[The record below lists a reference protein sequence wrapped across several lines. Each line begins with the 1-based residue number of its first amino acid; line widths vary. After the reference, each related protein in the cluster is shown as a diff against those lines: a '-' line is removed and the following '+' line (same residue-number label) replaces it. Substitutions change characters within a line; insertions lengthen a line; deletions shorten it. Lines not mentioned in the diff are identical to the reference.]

1 MFPRLLNRFAWIVV
15 GGLFIFSGLIKLN
28 DPVGTAIKLEEYFE
42 VFSADFSSVF
52 LALKPYALYFSIF
65 LSSLEVVLGVAL
77 LVRWRTKLV
86 LWLLFLLTLFFTFLT
101 FYSAYYNKVTDCGCF
116 GDFIKLTPWQSFS
129 KDVVLLVLLLI
140 LLLTQRFLASF
151 SKNRAKTP
159 GVLVV
164 LAVLLSV
171 GMGVYAYQ
179 HEPYLDFRA
188 YKVGANIPK
197 LMKPSA
203 PLRYQYIMEKGGEE
217 YTFDEYPT
225 DTTYKFKQMVPQ
237 NPEDGPKITDFNVW
251 NDQGD
256 FTQEMFLGN
265 RLLVVIHN
273 VNKTD
278 HKSFQEINPLLT
290 SLEKNPNPKVVP
302 VVLTSSSS
310 QDFDVFRHE
319 VNLAAPYFFADA
331 TVLKTIIRANPGLL
345 LLKNGVVVG
354 KWHHN
359 EVPTLKEVQ
368 ELIAQ

>member
-1 MFPRLLNRFAWIVV
+1 MLPRLLNRIAWLVV
-15 GGLFIFSGLIKLN
+15 GALFIFSGLIKLN

-42 VFSADFSSVF
+42 VFSKDFSSVF

-86 LWLLFLLTLFFTFLT
+86 LWLLFALTLFFTFLT
-101 FYSAYYNKVTDCGCF
+101 FYSAYFNKVTDCGCF

-129 KDVVLLVLLLI
+129 KDVVLLVLLI
-140 LLLTQRFLASF
+140 VLLVTDPFLPSF
-151 SKNRAKTP
+151 QKNSPKTA
-159 GVLVV
+159 GIWVA
-164 LAVLLSV
+164 LAVVLSV
-171 GMGVYAYQ
+171 GMGIYAYQ

-188 YKVGANIPK
+188 YKVGANIPQ

-203 PLRYQYIMEKGGEE
+203 PLRYTYVMEKNGQQF
-217 YTFDEYPT
+217 TFDNYPT

-265 RLLVVIHN
+265 RLLVVVHS
-273 VNKTD
+273 VNKTNAE
-278 HKSFQEINPLLT
+278 SFPDINALLAG
-290 SLEKNPNPKVVP
+290 LEKNQQPKVVP

-310 QDFDVFRHE
+310 QEFDVFRHE

-331 TVLKTIIRANPGLL
+331 TVLKTMIRSNPGLL

-359 EVPTLKEVQ
+359 DVPTLEEVR
-368 ELIAQ
+368 ELVQ

>member
-1 MFPRLLNRFAWIVV
+1 MLPRLLNKIAWIVV
-15 GGLFIFSGLIKLN
+15 GALFIFSGLIKLN

-42 VFSADFSSVF
+42 VFSKDFSNVF
-52 LALKPYALYFSIF
+52 LSLKPFALYFSIF

-86 LWLLFLLTLFFTFLT
+86 LWLLFGLTLFFTFLT

-129 KDVVLLVLLLI
+129 KDVVLLVLIVI
-140 LLLTQRFLASF
+140 LLVTQPFLPSF
-151 SKNRAKTP
+151 ARNGSKTA
-159 GVLVV
+159 GLWVA
-164 LAVLLSV
+164 LAVALSV
-171 GMGVYAYQ
+171 VIGVYAYQ
-179 HEPYLDFRA
+179 HEPFFDFRA
-188 YKVGANIPK
+188 YKVGANIPQ

-203 PLRYQYIMEKGGEE
+203 PLRYQYIMAKNGQEF
-217 YTFDEYPT
+217 TFNEYPA

-256 FTQEMFLGN
+256 FTKEMFLGN
-265 RLLVVIHN
+265 RLLVVVHN
-273 VNKTD
+273 VSKTD
-278 HKSFQEINPLLT
+278 AESFAEINRLLA
-290 SLEKNPNPKVVP
+290 SLEQNQNPKVVP

-310 QDFDVFRHE
+310 QEFDVFRHE

-331 TVLKTIIRANPGLL
+331 TVLKTIIRSNPGLL
-345 LLKNGVVVG
+345 LWKNGVVVG

-359 EVPTLKEVQ
+359 DVPTLQEVQ
-368 ELIAQ
+368 ELL

>member
-1 MFPRLLNRFAWIVV
+1 MFPLVLNRIAWLVV

-77 LVRWRTKLV
+77 LVRWRVRLV

-129 KDVVLLVLLLI
+129 KDVVLLVLILVLLV
-140 LLLTQRFLASF
+140 TQRFLTSF
-151 SKNRAKTP
+151 RKISPKTG
-159 GVLVV
+159 GVIVALSVV
-164 LAVLLSV
+164 LAV
-171 GMGVYAYQ
+171 GIGVYAYQ
-179 HEPYLDFRA
+179 HEPYFDFRA
-188 YKVGANIPK
+188 YKVGANIPQ

-217 YTFDEYPT
+217 HTFEKYPT
-225 DTTYKFKQMVPQ
+225 DTTFKFKEMVPL

-251 NDQGD
+251 NDVGD

-265 RLLVVIHN
+265 RLMVVVHS

-278 HKSFQEINPLLT
+278 PAAFPEINALLAT
-290 SLEKNPNPKVVP
+290 LEKEQNPKVVP

-310 QDFDVFRHE
+310 HDFDVFRHE

-331 TVLKTIIRANPGLL
+331 TVLKTMVRSNPGVL

-354 KWHHN
+354 KWHYN
-359 EVPTLKEVQ
+359 DLPTAAEVQ
-368 ELIAQ
+368 ALL